1 VSRLASGTLAE
12 GVIQTSAPSGLDIRL
27 LGPVSV
33 ALDGRDVSIGSPKQR
48 TLLAMLALSHRA
60 SVEALAEVL
69 WREGAP
75 ASVAATIHTLVSRVR
90 RILEGPDRGV
100 TIRSEGGGYLI
111 EMDPAL
117 LDVNRFQDHAAAGR
131 AAAAEG
137 AWSEAADRL
146 RRALSLWRGPAL
158 ADLVDHDFARMAAVR
173 LDEARVGVVED
184 LAEAELAF
192 GRPSKALAVLEP
204 FLAEHPFRERL
215 RQQQMLALYRLG
227 RQAEALA
234 AYQDLRTTLAEELG
248 LDPTP
253 ALQTLEREILVQ
265 SSSLDAPAVSPE
277 SISRQAAPAP
287 IPPAEPKLTGTLAF
301 LFTDIESST
310 SRWEGDRRAMATD
323 LAQHDA
329 ILSGAVEARGGEVFT
344 HTGDGIG
351 AAFPTAPAA
360 LAAALDGQQA
370 LAKASWEGTAPLKVR
385 MAIHAGGAEAR
396 AGTYLGPTLNR
407 TARLLDEAQGGQILC
422 SQAAADLTRD
432 DLPPNVALVELG
444 QRSLEGL
451 TRPETLWQVLH
462 PDLVQ
467 LPPEPVPA
475 APSAPRPLTS
485 LVGREA
491 ELSELCTTLAESRLV
506 TITGLGGVGKT
517 RLALEVTARLQYD
530 FRDGA
535 RFVELAHLSDP
546 ALIAREILAAMGAV
560 VGPASVDDAAQR
572 LRDVLADRHVL
583 LVLDN
588 CEQVLDGVRRMV
600 DGLLRHTAH
609 VVVLA
614 TSREVLS
621 VSGEVVWRA
630 PGLSLPPTDATS
642 PADVDASDAV
652 RLFVAR
658 AQAVQPGFGL
668 TAGNAAG
675 VARIC
680 RRLEGIPLA
689 LELAAARARI
699 LSVSQLAEH
708 LDRRF
713 RVLVG
718 GPRSAASRHQT
729 LQAAMDWSFDLLPEA
744 ERKLLCRLSVFP
756 QSFDLAAAAA
766 VADDGADPLDVLER
780 IAGLIDRSMLVAEGT
795 ADTARYRLLDTV
807 REYATDRLR
816 EFDGEAET
824 RARHRRHFVDR
835 VHDAWSK
842 GLSTMGDPWLSMVAL
857 DRENFHAALEYAV
870 AAQDHEAATVLVGGL
885 FYTWVWHGSVP
896 SVLSTIDPDWLA
908 CSSPSLHVEALIG
921 VAGCGWLTNR
931 IGLERLGELLERA
944 REVADTAGTER
955 DRGWTRYNL
964 GYFAHVT
971 GDNVTART
979 WLEECLGLLREASTE
994 RSWAHYQLG
1003 WIDLADGDASRAIDH
1018 FEAALA
1024 TLGPHSDEV
1033 QNVHTW
1039 GSLALAKAAAGHGPD
1054 ALRLARTAV
1063 EAARHLAIPG
1073 LVTMTL
1079 VRAAQVEALADSLV
1093 RDEIVEVL
1101 RRLKDQNINAWLSD
1115 TLAIAALAHEA
1126 RGCPDVAACLLG
1138 GAERLAQE
1146 AQQSGVNRGVW
1157 WAIPALADLVDRA
1170 RHRLSECLE
1179 ADDFAARQAAGT
1191 KADIHRLLEIALTDL
1206 AGEV

>member
-1 VSRLASGTLAE
+1 MSRFASGTLAE
-12 GVIQTSAPSGLDIRL
+12 GVTQTSAPSVLDIRL

-33 ALDGRDVSIGSPKQR
+33 AVDGREVPIGSPKQR

-60 SVEALAEVL
+60 SVEALAEAL

-90 RILEGPDRGV
+90 RILEAPERAI

-111 EMDPAL
+111 EMDTDH
-117 LDVNRFQDHAAAGR
+117 LDVNRFHDHAAAGR
-131 AAAAEG
+131 TAAAEG
-137 AWSEAADRL
+137 AWSEAANRL

-158 ADLVDHDFARMAAVR
+158 ADLLDHDFARIAAVR

-184 LAEAELAF
+184 LAEAELVL
-192 GRPSKALAVLEP
+192 GRPSKALAVVEP
-204 FLAEHPFRERL
+204 FLGEHPYRERL
-215 RQQQMLALYRLG
+215 REQQMLALYRQG

-234 AYQDLRTTLAEELG
+234 AYQDLRKTLAEELG

-253 ALQTLEREILVQ
+253 ALQTLERQILLQ
-265 SSSLDAPAVSPE
+265 SSSLDAPTVSPE
-277 SISRQAAPAP
+277 AATARASP
-287 IPPAEPKLTGTLAF
+287 IPTSAAKPILTGTLAF

-310 SRWEGDRRAMATD
+310 SRWEGDRRAMAAD
-323 LAQHDA
+323 LARHDA
-329 ILSGAVEARGGEVFT
+329 ILSGAVEGQGGEVFT

-360 LAAALDGQQA
+360 LAAALHGQQD
-370 LAKASWEGTAPLKVR
+370 LAKADWEGTAPLKVR
-385 MAIHAGGAEAR
+385 MAIHAGAAEAR
-396 AGTYLGPTLNR
+396 AGTYLGLTLNR

-432 DLPPNVALVELG
+432 DLPDNVALVELG

-451 TRPETLWQVLH
+451 SRPETLWQVLH

-467 LPPEPVPA
+467 LPPDPVPG
-475 APSAPRPLTS
+475 PSPLPRPLTS
-485 LVGREA
+485 LIGREA
-491 ELSELCTTLAESRLV
+491 ELAELCGALAQNRLV
-506 TITGLGGVGKT
+506 TIIGLGGVGTT
-517 RLALEVTARLQYD
+517 RLALEVTARLEHD

-535 RFVELAHLSDP
+535 FVVELAHLSDP

-560 VGPASVDDAAQR
+560 IGPASVDDAAER
-572 LRDVLADRHVL
+572 LRGMLAERHVL

-588 CEQVLDGVRRMV
+588 CEQVLDGVNRMV
-600 DGLLRHTAH
+600 DGFLRHTTK

-621 VSGEVVWRA
+621 VPGEVVWRA
-630 PGLSLPPTDATS
+630 PGLSLPLPEA
-642 PADVDASDAV
+642 ASLGEIEGSDSV
-652 RLFVAR
+652 QLFAAR

-668 TAGNAAG
+668 TPSNAPA

-689 LELAAARARI
+689 LELAAARTRI

-744 ERKLLCRLSVFP
+744 ERQLLCRLSIFP
-756 QSFDLAAAAA
+756 QSFDLAAATA
-766 VADDGADPLDVLER
+766 VADDAADPLDVLER
-780 IAGLIDRSMLVAEGT
+780 IAGLIDRSLLVAEGT

-807 REYATDRLR
+807 REYAAERLR
-816 EFDGEAET
+816 ERGGEVET
-824 RARHRRHFVDR
+824 RARHRRYFVDR
-835 VHDAWSK
+835 VHDARSK
-842 GLSTMGDPWLSMVAL
+842 GLSTMGDPWVSMVAL
-857 DRENFHAALEYAV
+857 DRENFHAALEDGV
-870 AAQDHEAATVLVGGL
+870 AAQDQEAATVLLVGL
-885 FYTWVWHGSVP
+885 FHTWVWHGSVP
-896 SVLSTIDPDWLA
+896 PILSTIDPDWLA
-908 CSSPSLHVEALIG
+908 CSNPSLLVDALIG
-921 VAGCGWLTNR
+921 VAGWGWLTNR

-944 REVADTAGTER
+944 RELADTSGTER
-955 DRGWTRYNL
+955 DRGWARYHL
-964 GYFAHVT
+964 GYFAHCT
-971 GDNVTART
+971 GDNVTARP
-979 WLEECLGLLREASTE
+979 WMEECLDLLPEASTE

-1003 WIDLADGDASRAIDH
+1003 WIDLADGDASRAAAH
-1018 FEAALA
+1018 VEEALA
-1024 TLGPHSDEV
+1024 TLGSDSDEV

-1039 GSLALAKAAAGHGPD
+1039 GSLALAQAAAGHGPD

-1063 EAARHLAIPG
+1063 EAARHLASPG

-1093 RDEIVEVL
+1093 RDEVVEAL
-1101 RRLKDQNINAWLSD
+1101 RRLKDQNFNAWLSD

-1126 RGCPDVAACLLG
+1126 QGRPDVAAYLLG

-1146 AQQSGVNRGVW
+1146 ARSKQGMW
-1157 WAIPALADLVDRA
+1157 WALPALADLVDRA
-1170 RHRLSECLE
+1170 RHRLSEILG
-1179 ADDFAARQAAGT
+1179 ADDLAARQAAGT
-1191 KADIHRLLEIALTDL
+1191 KADSRRLLEVALTDL
-1206 AGEV
+1206 ADDA

>member
-1 VSRLASGTLAE
+1 
-12 GVIQTSAPSGLDIRL
+12 
-27 LGPVSV
+27 V
-33 ALDGRDVSIGSPKQR
+33 AVDGREVTIGSPKQR
-48 TLLAMLALSHRA
+48 TLLAMLVLSHRA

-90 RILEGPDRGV
+90 RILEGPERGI

-111 EMDPAL
+111 EMDPGL
-117 LDVNRFQDHAAAGR
+117 LDVNRFHDQAAAGR
-131 AAAAEG
+131 TAAADG

-146 RRALSLWRGPAL
+146 RRALSLWRGSAL
-158 ADLVDHDFARMAAVR
+158 ADLVDHDFARIAAVR

-184 LAEAELAF
+184 LAEAELAL
-192 GRPSKALAVLEP
+192 GRPAKALAVLEP
-204 FLAEHPFRERL
+204 FVAEHPFRERL
-215 RQQQMLALYRLG
+215 REQQMLALYRLG

-234 AYQDLRTTLAEELG
+234 AYQDLRRTLAEELG

-253 ALQTLEREILVQ
+253 ALQTLERGILVQ
-265 SSSLDAPAVSPE
+265 SASLDAPAVSPKAT
-277 SISRQAAPAP
+277 SAAPPAP
-287 IPPAEPKLTGTLAF
+287 TLPVEPVLTGTLAF

-310 SRWEGDRRAMATD
+310 SRWEGDRRAMGAD
-323 LAQHDA
+323 LARHDA
-329 ILSGAVEARGGEVFT
+329 ILSEAVEGRGGQVFT

-370 LAKASWEGTAPLKVR
+370 LAKASWEGAAPLAVR
-385 MAIHAGGAEAR
+385 MAIHAGTAEAR

-432 DLPPNVALVELG
+432 DLPDNVALVELG

-451 TRPETLWQVLH
+451 SRPETLWQVLH

-467 LPPEPVPA
+467 LPPEP
-475 APSAPRPLTS
+475 APSPPSVPQPLTS

-491 ELSELCTTLAESRLV
+491 ELSELCAALGRSRLV

-517 RLALEVTARLQYD
+517 RLALEVTARLEHE

-535 RFVELAHLSDP
+535 RFVELAQLSDP
-546 ALIAREILAAMGAV
+546 ALIVREILTAIGAV
-560 VGPASVDDAAQR
+560 VGPASGDEAAER
-572 LRDVLADRHVL
+572 LRDVLADRHLL

-588 CEQVLDGVRRMV
+588 CEQVLDGVSRMV
-600 DGLLRHTAH
+600 DGFLRHTAK

-621 VSGEVVWRA
+621 VPGEVVWRA
-630 PGLSLPPTDATS
+630 RGLSLPLPEA
-642 PADVDASDAV
+642 ASLGEIEGSDSV

-668 TAGNAAG
+668 TPSNAPA

-689 LELAAARARI
+689 LELAAARTRI

-744 ERKLLCRLSVFP
+744 ERQLLCRLSVFP
-756 QSFDLAAAAA
+756 QSFDLAAATA
-766 VADDGADPLDVLER
+766 VADDAADPLDVLER
-780 IAGLIDRSMLVAEGT
+780 IAGLIDRSLLVAEGT

-807 REYATDRLR
+807 REYAAERLR
-816 EFDGEAET
+816 ERGGEVET

-835 VHDAWSK
+835 VHDARNN
-842 GLSTMGDPWLSMVAL
+842 GLSTMGDPWVSMVAL
-857 DRENFHAALEYAV
+857 DRENFHAALEDGV
-870 AAQDHEAATVLVGGL
+870 AARDQEAATVLLVGL
-885 FYTWVWHGSVP
+885 FHTWVWHGSVP

-908 CSSPSLHVEALIG
+908 CSNPSLLVDALIG
-921 VAGCGWLTNR
+921 VAGWGWLTNR

-944 REVADTAGTER
+944 REVADTSGTER
-955 DRGWTRYNL
+955 DRGWARYHL

-971 GDNVTART
+971 GDNVTARP
-979 WLEECLGLLREASTE
+979 WMEECLDLLREASPE

-1003 WIDLADGDASRAIDH
+1003 WIDLADGDASRAAAH
-1018 FEAALA
+1018 FEAALT
-1024 TLGPHSDEV
+1024 TLGSDSDEV

-1039 GSLALAKAAAGHGPD
+1039 GSLALAKAAAGHGSD

-1063 EAARHLAIPG
+1063 EAARHLASPG

-1079 VRAAQVEALADSLV
+1079 VRAAQVEALADSVV
-1093 RDEIVEVL
+1093 RDEIVEAL
-1101 RRLKDQNINAWLSD
+1101 RRLKDQNFNAWLSD

-1126 RGCPDVAACLLG
+1126 QGRPDVAAYLLG

-1146 AQQSGVNRGVW
+1146 GGSKQGTWSAL
-1157 WAIPALADLVDRA
+1157 PALANLVERA
-1170 RHRLSECLE
+1170 RHRLSESLA
-1179 ADDFAARQAAGT
+1179 ADDLAARHAAGA
-1191 KADIHRLLEIALTDL
+1191 KADIRRLLEVALTDL
-1206 AGEV
+1206 TGET